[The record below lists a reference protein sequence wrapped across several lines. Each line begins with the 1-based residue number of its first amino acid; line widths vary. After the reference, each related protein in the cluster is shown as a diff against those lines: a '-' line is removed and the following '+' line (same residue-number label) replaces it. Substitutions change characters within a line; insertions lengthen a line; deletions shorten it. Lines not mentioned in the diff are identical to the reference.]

1 MATAISDEM
10 LRTID
15 YNVDTALKALWDAVD
30 NLDGSGI
37 NSESLSSICKAMTH
51 VGCVAG
57 IMSAIRNAKQG
68 DGNAIYCD

>member
-1 MATAISDEM
+1 MVKAINDEM
-10 LRTID
+10 LRIID

-37 NSESLSSICKAMTH
+37 NSDSLSSICRAMTH
-51 VGCVAG
+51 IGCVAG
-57 IMSAIRNAKQG
+57 IMSAIRDVKRG